1 MGATEPFVADL
12 RDAEELIR
20 RAAREGLAPERDL
33 KLSEWAEEYRV
44 LPSKTSSEPGAWR
57 NARTPYLIEPMDC
70 LSSGSPAEVVVLM
83 FGTQTGKTETGNNW
97 MGYVIHQAPAPM
109 MSVQPTLNL
118 AKRFSKHRLSSMI
131 DEMPILRER
140 VAEKRSRDSANT
152 TLMKDFPG
160 GILVIAGAN
169 SAADLRSM
177 PCKYIF
183 ADEIDAYPFD
193 VDGEGDPLALA
204 SKRAANFPRRKK
216 LLTSTP
222 TTKGFSRIEQALEQT
237 DLRRYHVPCPH
248 CQELQVLVWANV
260 RWDKEPD
267 HRPETAHYVCAH
279 CGGIIEEGSKTWML
293 ANGRWIPQFPGRGEG
308 RQVGYHLSTLYSPLG
323 WESWASL
330 VRQFLEAKHA
340 LDTGDDTKMKTFV
353 NTCLAETWEEQ
364 GDQVKHGDIAARAE
378 DYALRTVPPGGLVL
392 TMSVDVQSNRLE
404 YKIKA
409 WGRFEESWTVD
420 YAVLW
425 GDPAQTGEGSVWEEL
440 ARVITTPIRHAN
452 GRELRIMATAVD
464 SGGHHTH
471 EVYQFARKHR
481 GANVFAVKGLSVSG
495 RPVLGKPTPVDV
507 NARGEKLKKGALLW
521 LIGTDTA
528 KALIYGRLKVTEA
541 GPGCMHFSRELPAE
555 YYEQLTAERL
565 VTRYVKGRPRLEWI
579 KPAGRRNEALDL
591 EVYALAAAHKLQLN
605 RYRAADWDAL
615 EQRVQPAQA
624 DLLGEGEVPRET
636 VETSAQK
643 PADAPA
649 TRPEVPRRPGG
660 FVKGWR
666 R

>member
-1 MGATEPFVADL
+1 MGATEAFVGDLAD
-12 RDAEELIR
+12 AVEVVR
-20 RAAREGLAPERDL
+20 RVSREALQPERNL
-33 KLSEWAEEYRV
+33 RLSEWAEEFRL
-44 LPSKTSSEPGAWR
+44 LPSKTSSEPGPWR
-57 NARTPYLIEPMDC
+57 NARTPYLVEPMDC
-70 LSSGSPAEVVVLM
+70 LSSGSQVEEVVLM

-97 MGYVIHQAPAPM
+97 QGYVIDQAPAPM
-109 MSVQPTLNL
+109 MVIQPTLNL
-118 AKRFSKHRLSSMI
+118 AKRYSKHRVSSMI
-131 DEMPILRER
+131 EEMPRLRAK

-160 GILVIAGAN
+160 GLLVIAGAN

-177 PCKYIF
+177 PCKFIF

-204 SKRAANFPRRKK
+204 SKRSTNFPRRKK

-248 CQELQVLVWANV
+248 CLELQVLTWANV
-260 RWDKEPD
+260 RWDKEPEHKPD
-267 HRPETAHYVCAH
+267 TAHYVCAH

-293 ANGRWIPQFPGRGEG
+293 ANGRWIAQFPGRGAG
-308 RQVGYHLSTLYSPLG
+308 RRVGFHLSTLYSPLG

-330 VRQFLEAKHA
+330 VRQFLEAKA
-340 LDTGDDTKMKTFV
+340 ANDTGDDTKLKTFV

-364 GDQVKHGDIAARAE
+364 GDQVKPDSLQVRAE
-378 DYALRTVPPGGLVL
+378 DYPLRTVPLGGLVL
-392 TMSVDVQSNRLE
+392 TMAVDVQSNRLE

-420 YAVLW
+420 YAALW
-425 GDPAQTGEGSVWEEL
+425 GDPSVTGTGSVWEEL
-440 ARVITTPIRHAN
+440 LRVITTPLKHAS
-452 GRELRIMATAVD
+452 GQELRVMACAID

-471 EVYQFARKHR
+471 EVYQFARRHR
-481 GANVFAVKGLSVSG
+481 GVNVFPVKGLSQPG
-495 RPVLGKPTPVDV
+495 RPVLGKPTAVDV
-507 NARGEKLKKGALLW
+507 NARGERIKKGAMLW

-528 KALIYGRLKVTEA
+528 KALIYGRLKVTEP
-541 GPGCMHFSRELPAE
+541 GPGCMHWSRELPGD
-555 YYEQLTAERL
+555 YYEQLTSERL

-579 KPAGRRNEALDL
+579 KPSGRRNEVLDL
-591 EVYALAAAHKLQLN
+591 EVYAIAAAHKLQLN

-615 EQRVQPAQA
+615 EQRVQPVQA
-624 DLLGEGEVPRET
+624 DLLNQAAPDPVSEPLKAV
-636 VETSAQK
+636 
-643 PADAPA
+643 APA
-649 TRPEVPRRPGG
+649 PAPRRPGG

>member
-1 MGATEPFVADL
+1 MGAFEPFVAGL
-12 RDAEELIR
+12 QDATELIR
-20 RAAREGLAPERDL
+20 RVARDALTPERDL
-33 KLSEWAEEYRV
+33 KLSEWADEYR
-44 LPSKTSSEPGAWR
+44 LLASKTSSEPGAWR

-70 LSSGSPAEVVVLM
+70 LSSGSPAEVVVMM

-109 MSVQPTLNL
+109 MTIQPTLNL

-131 DEMPILRER
+131 DEMPVLRAL

-160 GILVIAGAN
+160 GMLVIAGAN

-204 SKRAANFPRRKK
+204 SKRSANFPRRKK

-237 DLRRYHVPCPH
+237 DLRRFHVPCPH
-248 CQELQVLVWANV
+248 CHELQVLVWSNV
-260 RWDKEPD
+260 RWDKEPV

-279 CGGIIEEGSKTWML
+279 CGGIIEEGLKTWML
-293 ANGRWIPQFPGRGEG
+293 ANGRWIAQFPGRGDG
-308 RQVGYHLSTLYSPLG
+308 RQVGFHLSTLYSPLG

-340 LDTGDDTKMKTFV
+340 LDAGDDTKMKTFV

-364 GDQVKHGDIAARAE
+364 GDQVKPEGLQVRAE
-378 DYALRTVPPGGLVL
+378 AYALRTVPLGGLVL
-392 TMSVDVQSNRLE
+392 TMSVDVQANRLE

-409 WGRFEESWTVD
+409 WGRFEESWTID

-425 GDPAQTGEGSVWEEL
+425 GDPSVTGEKSVWEDL
-440 ARVITTPIRHAN
+440 ARVITTPIKHAA
-452 GRELRIMATAVD
+452 GAELRVMACAVD

-471 EVYQFARKHR
+471 EVYQFARRHR
-481 GANVFAVKGLSVSG
+481 GVGVFAVKGASQSG

-507 NARGEKLKKGALLW
+507 NARGEKIKKGAQLW

-528 KALIYGRLKVTEA
+528 KSLIYGRLKVADA
-541 GPGCMHFSRELPAE
+541 GPGCMHFSRELPGE
-555 YYEQLTAERL
+555 YYEQLTSERM

-579 KPAGRRNEALDL
+579 KPSGRRNEVLDL
-591 EVYALAAAHKLQLN
+591 EVYAIAAAHKLQLN
-605 RYRAADWDAL
+605 RYKATDWDAL
-615 EQRVQPAQA
+615 ERRVQPAQA
-624 DLLGEGEVPRET
+624 DLLASPDAAPRET
-636 VETSAQK
+636 SVQTSAPK
-643 PADAPA
+643 TPAAA
-649 TRPEVPRRPGG
+649 AAARRPGG

-666 R
+666 RG

>member
-1 MGATEPFVADL
+1 MGAIEPFVVVAE
-12 RDAEELIR
+12 DAAALVR
-20 RAAREGLAPERDL
+20 RVSREALTPERAL
-33 KLSEWAEEYRV
+33 RLSEWAEEFRL
-44 LPSKTSSEPGAWR
+44 LPSKTSSEPGPWR
-57 NARTPYLIEPMDC
+57 NARTPYLVEPMDC
-70 LSSGSPAEVVVLM
+70 LSSGSQVEEVVLM

-97 MGYVIHQAPAPM
+97 QGYVIDQAPAPM
-109 MSVQPTLNL
+109 MVIQPTLNL
-118 AKRFSKHRLSSMI
+118 AKRYSKHRISSMI
-131 DEMPILRER
+131 EEMPRLKAK

-160 GILVIAGAN
+160 GLLVIAGAN

-177 PCKYIF
+177 PCKFIF

-204 SKRAANFPRRKK
+204 AKRSSNFPRRKK

-260 RWDKEPD
+260 RWEKEPE

-279 CGGIIEEGSKTWML
+279 CGAIIEEGAKTWML
-293 ANGRWIPQFPGRGEG
+293 ARGRWIPQYPGRGGG
-308 RQVGYHLSTLYSPLG
+308 RRVGFHLSTLYSPLG

-330 VRQFLEAKHA
+330 VRQFLDAKHA
-340 LDTGDDTKMKTFV
+340 LDVGDDTRMKTFV

-378 DYALRTVPPGGLVL
+378 GYALRTVPVGGLVL
-392 TMSVDVQSNRLE
+392 TMAVDVQSNRLE
-404 YKIKA
+404 YVIKA

-420 YAVLW
+420 YGVIW
-425 GDPAQTGEGSVWEEL
+425 GDPAQIGAGGPWDEL
-440 ARVITTPIRHAN
+440 VRIVTTPLRHAA
-452 GRELRIMATAVD
+452 GTELRVMACAVD

-471 EVYQFARKHR
+471 EVYQFCRRHR
-481 GANVFAVKGLSVSG
+481 GVGVFAVKGLSVPG
-495 RPVLGKPTPVDV
+495 RPVLGKPTAVDV
-507 NARGEKLKKGALLW
+507 NARGERIPKGAQLW
-521 LIGTDTA
+521 LLGVDTA
-528 KALIYGRLKVTEA
+528 KALIYGRLKVRDA
-541 GPGCMHFSRELPAE
+541 GPGCMHFSRELPSD

-591 EVYALAAAHKLQLN
+591 EVYAIAAAHKLQLN
-605 RYRAADWDAL
+605 RYREADWDAL
-615 EQRVQPAQA
+615 ERRIQPAQA
-624 DLLGEGEVPRET
+624 DLLQSVAPPPAEEPFQALAPQPVP
-636 VETSAQK
+636 
-643 PADAPA
+643 
-649 TRPEVPRRPGG
+649 PRSGG
-660 FVKGWR
+660 FVKKWR
-666 R
+666 I

>member
-1 MGATEPFVADL
+1 MGALDPFVSDLADAVAL
-12 RDAEELIR
+12 VRRVARDALQPELD
-20 RAAREGLAPERDL
+20 LAV
-33 KLSEWAEEYRV
+33 SEWAERHRM
-44 LPSKTSSEPGAWR
+44 LPSKTSSEPGPWR
-57 NARTPYLIEPMDC
+57 NERTPYLIEPMDC
-70 LSSGSPAEVVVLM
+70 LSSGSPVEEVVLM

-97 MGYVIHQAPAPM
+97 LGYVIDQAPAPM
-109 MSVQPTLNL
+109 MAIQPTLNL
-118 AKRFSKHRLSSMI
+118 AKRFSKHRISSMI
-131 DEMPILRER
+131 DEMPRLRAK
-140 VAEKRSRDSANT
+140 VGEKRSRDSANT

-160 GILVIAGAN
+160 GLLVIAGAN

-177 PCKYIF
+177 PCKFIF

-204 SKRAANFPRRKK
+204 AKRATNFPRRKK

-222 TTKGFSRIEQALEQT
+222 TTKGFSRIDQALDRT

-248 CQELQVLVWANV
+248 CQELQVLVWANL
-260 RWDKEPD
+260 RWDKEPE

-279 CGGIIEEGSKTWML
+279 CGAVIEEGAKTWML
-293 ANGRWIPQFPGRGEG
+293 ANGRWIAQYPGRGEG
-308 RQVGYHLSTLYSPLG
+308 RRVGFHLSTLYSPLG

-330 VRQFLEAKHA
+330 ARQFIDAKHA

-364 GDQVKHGDIAARAE
+364 GDQVKPGDLAARVE
-378 DYALRTVPPGGLVL
+378 DYALRTVPVGGLIL

-425 GDPAQTGEGSVWEEL
+425 GDPSQVGEGSVWDEL

-452 GRELRIMATAVD
+452 GRELRVMATAID

-507 NARGEKLKKGALLW
+507 NARGEKFKKGALLW

-528 KALIYGRLKVTEA
+528 KALIYGRLRVGEA
-541 GPGCMHFSRELPAE
+541 GPGCMHFSRELPSE
-555 YYEQLTAERL
+555 YFEQLTAERL

-579 KPAGRRNEALDL
+579 KPSGRRNEVLDL
-591 EVYALAAAHKLQLN
+591 EVYAIAAAHKLQLN
-605 RYRAADWDAL
+605 RYKATDWDAL

-624 DLLGEGEVPRET
+624 DLLAGAPDVPHET
-636 VETSAQK
+636 
-643 PADAPA
+643 APA
-649 TRPEVPRRPGG
+649 SALKTPAPPPPPRIGG

-666 R
+666 K